1 MNIYKSIMNMTTAT
15 HTTHTHTIPNP
26 HNTYLGS
33 RGYAILKSALEP
45 GDLALIRK
53 DLTAAPHVPNSP
65 IQPAKFPIYRES
77 GTRIYVPRQYG
88 IDEYGDPEDS
98 RVPAGDPI
106 NVEFT
111 GGLRDYQQHISDT
124 YVSHVTDPAT
134 PYTGGG
140 LLEIPCGRGKTVI
153 ALNIISRLK
162 VKTLII
168 VHKGFLLNQW
178 VERIQQFIPSAR
190 VGRIQG
196 KTIDM
201 EDKDVVIGML
211 QSLSMKTYS
220 DTMFSSFGLTVV
232 DECHHISSEVFSRSL
247 CRIVTQYSLG
257 LSATMNRKDG
267 LTDVFKKFLGKI
279 VYSETREADDSVLV
293 RFVRY
298 APKSK
303 DPVFLAEETDYRGN
317 IKHSTMI
324 SKLCTY
330 NDRSEFLLRIIQS
343 ELIERPKQQ
352 IMILAHNKS
361 LIEYLFAAIQH
372 RNIATVGLYVGG
384 MKEAALKESETKTIV
399 IGTYAMAS
407 EGLDIKTLTT
417 LLFATP
423 KTDIVQSVGR
433 ILRVKHDRP
442 LVIDVVDAHECFK
455 RQSYKRRA
463 FYKKEQYRMVRYD
476 DEAAYMARGDCG
488 VGGGGGGGGDDG
500 ADDTEYVPP
509 AMKCMLDVGMLGT

>member
-1 MNIYKSIMNMTTAT
+1 M
-15 HTTHTHTIPNP
+15 
-26 HNTYLGS
+26 
-33 RGYAILKSALEP
+33 KSALEP
-45 GDLALIRK
+45 GDLAQIRK
-53 DLTAAPHVPNSP
+53 ELTAAPYVPNSP
-65 IQPAKFPIYRES
+65 VQPATFPIYRES
-77 GTRIYVPRQYG
+77 GSRIYVPRQYG

-98 RVPAGDPI
+98 RVPSGDPI
-106 NVEFT
+106 DVAFA
-111 GGLRDYQQHISDT
+111 GGLRDYQRHITDT
-124 YVSHVTDPAT
+124 YVSHVTDPMT

-190 VGRIQG
+190 IGRIQG
-196 KTIDM
+196 KVIDI
-201 EDKDVVIGML
+201 ENKDVVIGML
-211 QSLSMKTYS
+211 QSLSMKTYA
-220 DTMFSSFGLTVV
+220 DNMFSSFGLTVV

-247 CRIVTQYSLG
+247 CRIVTRYSLG

-298 APKSK
+298 APKS
-303 DPVFLAEETDYRGN
+303 DPQFLAEETDYRGN

-324 SKLCTY
+324 SKLCNY
-330 NDRSEFLLRIIQS
+330 NDRSEFLLRILQS
-343 ELIERPKQQ
+343 ELEERPDQQ
-352 IMILAHNKS
+352 IMVLAHNKS

-372 RNIATVGLYVGG
+372 RNIASVGLYVGG
-384 MKEAALKESETKTIV
+384 MKEAALKESEDKTIV

-476 DEAAYMARGDCG
+476 DEAAYMGRNARGECV
-488 VGGGGGGGGDDG
+488 VGGEGCVVGGEAGD
-500 ADDTEYVPP
+500 ADDTYEPP
-509 AMKCMLDVGMLGT
+509 AMCCMLDVAGLGA

>member
-1 MNIYKSIMNMTTAT
+1 MPSI
-15 HTTHTHTIPNP
+15 TIPNP
-26 HNTYLGS
+26 HATYLGL

-45 GDLALIRK
+45 GDLDQIRK
-53 DLTAAPHVPNSP
+53 DLTARPHVPNAP
-65 IQPAKFPIYRES
+65 IQPPTFPIYRES
-77 GTRIYVPRQYG
+77 ATRIYVPRQYG
-88 IDEYGDPEDS
+88 LDEYGDPEDS
-98 RVPAGDPI
+98 RVPPGESIDLKFA
-106 NVEFT
+106 
-111 GGLRDYQQHISDT
+111 GGLRDYQQQITDT

-140 LLEIPCGRGKTVI
+140 LLEIPCGRGKTVC
-153 ALNIISRLK
+153 ALNIIARLK

-178 VERIQQFIPSAR
+178 VERIQQFLPGAR

-201 EDKDVVIGML
+201 EGKDVVIGML
-211 QSLSMKTYS
+211 QSLSMKSYS
-220 DTMFSSFGLTVV
+220 PETFASFGLTVV

-247 CRIVTQYSLG
+247 CRIVTRYSLG

-279 VYSETREADDSVLV
+279 VYSETRETDDSVLV

-298 APKSK
+298 IPPP
-303 DPVFLAEETDYRGN
+303 DPAFLAEETDYRGN
-317 IKHSTMI
+317 LKHSTMI

-330 NDRSEFLLRIIQS
+330 NDRSEFLLRILQS
-343 ELIERPKQQ
+343 ELAERPKQQ
-352 IMILAHNKS
+352 IMVLAHNKS

-384 MKEAALKESETKTIV
+384 MKEAALKQSEDKTVV

-433 ILRVKHDRP
+433 ILRMKHDRP

-463 FYKKEQYRMVRYD
+463 FYRKVRYRISTYD
-476 DEAAYMARGDCG
+476 DEEAYVARGECV
-488 VGGGGGGGGDDG
+488 VGGEDEDEDC
-500 ADDTEYVPP
+500 ADTYEPP
-509 AMKCMLDVGMLGT
+509 AMRCMLDVETLA